1 MQILPTGHVTDTD
14 VPDVVGVHV
23 PAVSTQYH
31 VPDDPPLVP
40 EPVSVGVS
48 VTV

>member
-1 MQILPTGHVTDTD
+1 MLPAGHVTDTD
-14 VPDVVGVHV
+14 VPDVVGVQV

-31 VPDDPPLVP
+31 VPADPPLIP
-40 EPVSVGVS
+40 EPVSVGVR